1 MHLIQIQR
9 HAFFKLGLYGALA
22 VLLVLPQ
29 WTTANV
35 APGTTIRESQLRVIT
50 DPPGAR
56 VHLNDRL
63 QDVSPV
69 TITNLPPGRHLIS
82 ATLAGHHQARSSVII
97 QSGERQLLDI
107 ELKPI
112 TGLVLI
118 HSTPPDA
125 DISINGA
132 HRGRTPLL
140 LTDLTIGRHRAAASR
155 PGYIPMEVDIV
166 IEDRTPQKIA
176 MELRSDSANLRF
188 DSEPQGA
195 MVYIDGV
202 LRGTT
207 PCLVERV
214 SSGES
219 EIEIRHEGHQSFR
232 QRLQLRAGEE
242 IAIREQLTPLPGS
255 MHLTSTPP
263 GARIEINGE
272 LRGETPLQIEGLVP
286 GRYTVRAVTRGYAEA
301 VTELAVRHAGV
312 VRHEFRLQPNSGA
325 IELTTEPARVRV
337 LIDGVDSGITE
348 PDESDMLSKAL
359 SIELVEQGTRV
370 LQLSRTGYY
379 SREIRVQVEAGQTVT
394 RHAQLR
400 RRFIPDTRVR
410 IGDGPGDVRT
420 GIITQ
425 RHPDG
430 SIELETRPGIFQ
442 TIERERIRSIDPIR
456 TE

>member
-9 HAFFKLGLYGALA
+9 HVFNKLGLCVGLAL
-22 VLLVLPQ
+22 LLVIPLHAP
-29 WTTANV
+29 ANV
-35 APGTTIRESQLRVIT
+35 TPGTINRESQLRVTT

-56 VHLNDRL
+56 IHLGGRL

-69 TITNLPPGRHLIS
+69 TLTNLPAGRNLIS
-82 ATLAGHHQARSSVII
+82 ASLPGYHQARASVII
-97 QSGERQLLDI
+97 QPGERQLLD
-107 ELKPI
+107 LKLEPI

-125 DISINGA
+125 DIAVNGA

-140 LTDLTIGRHRAAASR
+140 LTDLTIGRHRASASR
-155 PGYIPMEVDIV
+155 PGYIPMEVDIIV
-166 IEDRTPQKIA
+166 EDRTPQKIA
-176 MELRSDSANLRF
+176 LELRSDSANLRF

-195 MVYIDGV
+195 MVYINGI

-207 PCLVERV
+207 PCRVERV

-219 EIEIRHEGHQSFR
+219 EVEIRLEGHQPFR

-242 IAIREQLTPLPGS
+242 IAIREQLDPLPGS
-255 MHLTSTPP
+255 MHLTSTPT
-263 GARIEINGE
+263 GARIEINDE
-272 LRGETPLQIEGLVP
+272 LRGETPLQIEDLTP
-286 GRYTVRAVTRGYAEA
+286 GRYTVRAFTRGYADA
-301 VTELAVRHAGV
+301 VSELTVRRAAV
-312 VRHEFRLQPNSGA
+312 VRHDFRLRPNSGT

-348 PDESDMLSKAL
+348 PGESDVLSKAL
-359 SIELVEQGTRV
+359 SLDLVEQGNRI
-370 LQLSRTGYY
+370 LQLSKTGYY

-394 RHAQLR
+394 RHERLR
-400 RRFIPDTRVR
+400 RRFIPDTRVQ

-425 RHPDG
+425 RFPDG

-442 TIERERIRSIDPIR
+442 TIERERIRSIEPIT